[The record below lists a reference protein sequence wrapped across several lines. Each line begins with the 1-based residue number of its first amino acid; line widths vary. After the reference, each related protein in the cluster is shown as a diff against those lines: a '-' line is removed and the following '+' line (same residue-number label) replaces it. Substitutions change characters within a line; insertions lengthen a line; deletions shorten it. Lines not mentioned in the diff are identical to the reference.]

1 MSLSFLILRAVNA
14 RVNDLSLKLDYS
26 EPKIFTGGIDISNW
40 SKLPTAKK
48 KEALSKSWFVYYS
61 FRHPETGKLKK
72 QPFIKAGANNFKT
85 KRERYAFLR
94 TMRDALSKLL
104 EFGFDPYQDNSDL
117 EAKLFSDQDDTVETP
132 SKPKSTPKPATQS
145 QPSPVHTE
153 PEEDVMSIKE
163 AFKFGLS
170 MKEHMMNK
178 NSYVQY
184 KSRIGLFEKWLKE
197 ENLFDKDISS
207 ISKKVVNEYLNEVV
221 KRTSARTR
229 NNSRTDIASLFQ
241 LLEENEIVRSN
252 FVQSIPKLKT
262 VPKRNKTYTPDQEK
276 KINTYLEKH
285 DPTLHLF
292 IKFISYNFLRPIEV
306 CRLRI
311 KDIDLNDKK
320 LYVKAKNQPVK
331 IKIIPDILVGEIPD
345 LSKLPD
351 DALLF
356 GRFGLGEEW
365 NATETNR
372 RTEFSKRFKDVKDHF
387 GLGEDFG
394 LYSFRHTF
402 ITKLYRKLREQS
414 SPHETKSK
422 LMLITGHSTMTAL
435 EKYLRDIDAELP
447 EDYSYL
453 FKED

>member
-1 MSLSFLILRAVNA
+1 MSLNFLLFRAVNA

-26 EPKIFTGGIDISNW
+26 EPKIYTGGVDISNW
-40 SKLPTAKK
+40 SKLTSTQK

-94 TMRDALSKLL
+94 TMREALSKLL
-104 EFGFDPYQDNSDL
+104 ELGFNPFEDNSDL
-117 EAKLFSDQDDTVETP
+117 EAKLFSDQDHTTETP
-132 SKPKSTPKPATQS
+132 PKPEPKLRPSSAPQS
-145 QPSPVHTE
+145 KPSPVPVE
-153 PEEDVMSIKE
+153 PEEDIMSIDE

-184 KSRIGLFEKWLKE
+184 KSRIGLFEKWLRE
-197 ENLFDKDISS
+197 EKIFDKPITS
-207 ISKKVVNEYLNEVV
+207 ITKKTVNQYLNTIV
-221 KRTSARTR
+221 KKTSARNR

-241 LLEENEIVRSN
+241 LLEENEIVKSN

-276 KINTYLEKH
+276 KINTHLEKH

-292 IKFISYNFLRPIEV
+292 IKFISLNFLRPIEV
-306 CRLRI
+306 CRLKIR
-311 KDIDLNDKK
+311 DVDLKDKK

-331 IKIIPDILVGEIPD
+331 IKIIPDILIKDIPD
-345 LSKLPD
+345 LSKLPA

-356 GRFGLGEEW
+356 GRFGIGEEW
-365 NATETNR
+365 NAAETNR
-372 RTEFSKRFKDVKDHF
+372 RTEFSKRFKEVKDHF

-402 ITKLYRKLREQS
+402 ITKLYRKLREKS
-414 SPHETKSK
+414 SPNETKSK
-422 LMLITGHSTMTAL
+422 LMLITGHSTMDAL

-447 EDYSYL
+447 EDYSHL
-453 FKED
+453 FK

>member
-1 MSLSFLILRAVNA
+1 M
-14 RVNDLSLKLDYS
+14 KLDYS

-40 SKLPTAKK
+40 SKLTAAQK

-94 TMRDALSKLL
+94 TMREALSKLL
-104 EFGFDPYQDNSDL
+104 EFGFNPYKDNSDL
-117 EAKLFSDQDDTVETP
+117 EAKLFSDKEEPTETP
-132 SKPKSTPKPATQS
+132 PKPEPKLRPAS
-145 QPSPVHTE
+145 QPEPSPVPAE
-153 PEEDVMSIKE
+153 PEEDVMSIDE

-184 KSRIGLFEKWLKE
+184 KSRIGLFEKWLRNEK
-197 ENLFDKDISS
+197 LFDKPITS
-207 ISKKVVNEYLNEVV
+207 ITKKTVNEYLNSIVQ
-221 KRTSARTR
+221 KTSARNR

-241 LLEENEIVRSN
+241 LLEENEIVNSN

-276 KINTYLEKH
+276 KINTHLEKH

-292 IKFISYNFLRPIEV
+292 IKFISLNFLRPIEV

-311 KDIDLNDKK
+311 KDVDLKDKK

-331 IKIIPDILVGEIPD
+331 IKIIPDILIQDIPD
-345 LSKLPD
+345 LSKFPG

-356 GRFGLGEEW
+356 GRFGIGEAW

-372 RTEFSKRFKDVKDHF
+372 RTEFSKRFKEVKDHF
-387 GLGEDFG
+387 GLGEEFG

-402 ITKLYRKLREQS
+402 ITKLYRKLREQN
-414 SPHETKSK
+414 SPNETKSK
-422 LMLITGHSTMTAL
+422 LMLITGHSTMAAL

-447 EDYSYL
+447 EDYSNL
-453 FKED
+453 LK

>member
-1 MSLSFLILRAVNA
+1 M
-14 RVNDLSLKLDYS
+14 KLDYS

-40 SKLPTAKK
+40 SKLTAAQKK
-48 KEALSKSWFVYYS
+48 DALSKSWFVYYS

-94 TMRDALSKLL
+94 TMREALSKLL
-104 EFGFDPYQDNSDL
+104 ELGYSPYKDNSDL
-117 EAKLFSDQDDTVETP
+117 EAKLFSEKEEPTDKQ
-132 SKPKSTPKPATQS
+132 SKPKPQQQPQPLLEPKP
-145 QPSPVHTE
+145 V
-153 PEEDVMSIKE
+153 PEEPQEEEMSIDE

-197 ENLFDKDISS
+197 EKIFEKPITS
-207 ISKKVVNEYLNEVV
+207 ITKKTVNQYLNTIV
-221 KRTSARTR
+221 KKTSARNR

-241 LLEENEIVRSN
+241 LLEENEIVKSN
-252 FVQSIPKLKT
+252 FVQSIAKLKT
-262 VPKRNKTYTPDQEK
+262 VPKRNKTYTPTQEK
-276 KINTYLEKH
+276 NINTHLEKH

-292 IKFISYNFLRPIEV
+292 IKFISLNFLRPIEV
-306 CRLRI
+306 CRLKIR
-311 KDIDLNDKK
+311 DVDLNDKK

-331 IKIIPDILVGEIPD
+331 IKIIPDILIQDIPD
-345 LSKLPD
+345 LSKLPA

-356 GRFGLGEEW
+356 GRFGIGEAW

-372 RTEFSKRFKDVKDHF
+372 RTEFSKRFKDVKDYF
-387 GLGEDFG
+387 GLGEEFG

-402 ITKLYRKLREQS
+402 ITKLYRKLRGQN
-414 SPHETKSK
+414 SPNETKSK
-422 LMLITGHSTMTAL
+422 LMLITGHSTMAAL

-447 EDYSYL
+447 EDYSNL
-453 FKED
+453 LK

>member
-1 MSLSFLILRAVNA
+1 M
-14 RVNDLSLKLDYS
+14 KLDYS
-26 EPKIFTGGIDISNW
+26 EPKIFTGGVDISNW
-40 SKLPTAKK
+40 SKLTAAQK

-94 TMRDALSKLL
+94 TMREALSKLL
-104 EFGFDPYQDNSDL
+104 ELGFNPYKDNSDL
-117 EAKLFSDQDDTVETP
+117 EAKLFSDQEHTTETP
-132 SKPKSTPKPATQS
+132 PKPEPKLQPAPQPE
-145 QPSPVHTE
+145 PSPVPVE
-153 PEEDVMSIKE
+153 PEEDIMSIDE

-184 KSRIGLFEKWLKE
+184 KSRIGLFEKWLRE
-197 ENLFDKDISS
+197 EKIFDNPITS
-207 ISKKVVNEYLNEVV
+207 ITKKTVNQYLNTIV
-221 KRTSARTR
+221 KKTSARNR

-241 LLEENEIVRSN
+241 LLEENEIVKSN

-276 KINTYLEKH
+276 KINTHLEKH

-292 IKFISYNFLRPIEV
+292 IKFISFNFLRPIEV
-306 CRLRI
+306 CRLKIR
-311 KDIDLNDKK
+311 DVDLKDKK

-331 IKIIPDILVGEIPD
+331 IKIIPDILIKDIPD
-345 LSKLPD
+345 LSKLPGNT
-351 DALLF
+351 LLF
-356 GRFGLGEEW
+356 GRFGIGEAW

-387 GLGEDFG
+387 GLGEEFG

-402 ITKLYRKLREQS
+402 ITKLYRKLREQN
-414 SPHETKSK
+414 SPNETKSK
-422 LMLITGHSTMTAL
+422 LMLITGHSTMAAL

-447 EDYSYL
+447 EDYSHL
-453 FKED
+453 FK

>member
-1 MSLSFLILRAVNA
+1 M
-14 RVNDLSLKLDYS
+14 KLDYS
-26 EPKIFTGGIDISNW
+26 EPKIFTGGTDISNW
-40 SKLPTAKK
+40 SKLSATDKD
-48 KEALSKSWFVYYS
+48 EALSKSWFVYFSY
-61 FRHPETGKLKK
+61 RHPETGKLKK

-94 TMRDALSKLL
+94 TMREALSKLL
-104 EFGFDPYQDNSDL
+104 ELGYNPYKDNSDL
-117 EAKLFSDQDDTVETP
+117 EAKLFSDQEE
-132 SKPKSTPKPATQS
+132 STPEKQPKQKS
-145 QPSPVHTE
+145 QPQPKPQPVPESLPLE
-153 PEEDVMSIKE
+153 PKEEVMGIDE

-170 MKEHMMNK
+170 MKEHLMNK

-184 KSRIGLFEKWLKE
+184 KSRIGLFEKWLRE
-197 ENLFDKDISS
+197 EKLFDMPINS
-207 ISKKVVNEYLNEVV
+207 ITKKTVNQYLNGTVQ
-221 KRTSARTR
+221 KTSARNR

-241 LLEENEIVRSN
+241 LLEENEIVKSN

-262 VPKRNKTYTPDQEK
+262 VPKRNKTYTPAQEK

-292 IKFISYNFLRPIEV
+292 IKFISLNFLRPIEV
-306 CRLRI
+306 CRLKIRDVDF
-311 KDIDLNDKK
+311 KDKK

-331 IKIIPDILVGEIPD
+331 IKIIPDILIKDIPD
-345 LSKLPD
+345 LSKMSP

-356 GRFGLGEEW
+356 GRFNIGEEW
-365 NATETNR
+365 NAVETNR
-372 RTEFSKRFKDVKDHF
+372 RTEFSKRFKEVKDHF
-387 GLGEDFG
+387 GLGEEFG

-414 SPHETKSK
+414 SPNETKSK

-447 EDYSYL
+447 EDYSHL
-453 FKED
+453 FK